1 MNIETVYYGPSDA
14 MIEEVGALDKR
25 AYCNE
30 GFYVLPVGEG
40 QWDTES
46 FSTLAE
52 AKAYALA
59 EYGNAP
65 IAYVC

>member
-1 MNIETVYYGPSDA
+1 MNIETVYYGPADA
-14 MIEEVGALDKR
+14 MIAEVGALDCR
-25 AYCNE
+25 AHCNA

-46 FSTLAE
+46 FYTLAE
-52 AKAYALA
+52 AKAHASS